1 MNDWIAVMI
10 TILGRRNS
18 SSVQLV
24 MWAINEIG
32 VEFERLDY
40 GHGFAT
46 TNTPAYLA
54 MNPMGRVPVLQ
65 DGLLLCSKAQRYC
78 ATLVPHTAAKRSG
91 RLVLDPALHSTLLPN
106 GVRIPLPK
114 ESSGYSYTKCE
125 CQLLLAILHSWQQ
138 PSKTSFL

>member
-1 MNDWIAVMI
+1 MI

-65 DGLLLCSKAQRYC
+65 DGPV
-78 ATLVPHTAAKRSG
+78 TMF
-91 RLVLDPALHSTLLPN
+91 
-106 GVRIPLPK
+106 
-114 ESSGYSYTKCE
+114 ESA
-125 CQLLLAILHSWQQ
+125 AILRYLGAAYGSETFW
-138 PSKTSFL
+138 PACPRSRA